1 MSAALNADVP
11 NTELPSTATLGPEL
25 TTLASPLTPTTAC
38 VLMGTR
44 FGTLAF
50 DPADV
55 IGFPEGLIGFE
66 RTRRFVF
73 VTAGA
78 GSPFRW
84 LQSLDDPVL
93 AFLVADPDAFV
104 PEYAPTLPR
113 AALAALELGDEA
125 PYLLWVTANI
135 PPGRSNDATLNL
147 AGPIVVN
154 PENRRGRQVVLDGEA
169 YTVRHR
175 AFARREPTALAA

>member
-1 MSAALNADVP
+1 MSA
-11 NTELPSTATLGPEL
+11 TAAT
-25 TTLASPLTPTTAC
+25 TTLAGVLTPTTGC
-38 VLMGTR
+38 VLLGTR

-55 IGFPEGLIGFE
+55 VAFPEGLIGFE
-66 RTRRFVF
+66 RERSFVF
-73 VTAGA
+73 VTAGD

-84 LQSLDDPVL
+84 LQSLDDPAL

-104 PEYAPTLPR
+104 PGYAPRLPGS
-113 AALAALELGDEA
+113 ASLALGLGEES

-135 PPGRSNDATLNL
+135 PVGRPGDATLNL

-154 PENRRGRQVVLDGEA
+154 PANRRGRQVVLDGEA

-175 AFARREPTALAA
+175 AFARSGPAARAA

>member
-1 MSAALNADVP
+1 M
-11 NTELPSTATLGPEL
+11 STATL
-25 TTLASPLTPTTAC
+25 TTLASALTPTTAC
-38 VLMGTR
+38 VLVGTR

-55 IGFPEGLIGFE
+55 IAFPDGLIGFE
-66 RTRRFVF
+66 RLRDFVF

-84 LQSLDDPVL
+84 LQSLDDPSL
-93 AFLVADPDAFV
+93 AFLVADPDAFI
-104 PEYAPTLPR
+104 PAYAPTLSKT
-113 AALAALELGDEA
+113 ALSALDLGSQA

-135 PPGRSNDATLNL
+135 PSGRPNDATLNL
-147 AGPIVVN
+147 AGPVVVN
-154 PENRRGRQVVLDGEA
+154 PANRRGRQVVLDGEA

-175 AFARREPTALAA
+175 AFARSEPTALAA